1 MNRCYAGIGGRNTP
15 KNVLIAMVH
24 EAGQLA
30 GMGYI
35 LRSGGASGADS
46 AFETGVDMYEKK
58 QGITEPT
65 HKEIYLPWKNF
76 NDNKSDFYLS
86 WNIEQKF
93 LDIIGYVNPSL
104 LSCKHSIISLHAR
117 NCQQILGKNL
127 DSPCSFVLCW
137 TDRDTAWCSG
147 TMFAVRLAELNNI
160 PVFNMFKKE
169 WINRYGEFLDNNKKV
184 VNK

>member
-1 MNRCYAGIGGRNTP
+1 MNRYYAGIGGRNTP
-15 KNVLIAMVH
+15 ENVLMAMVH

-30 GMGYI
+30 ETGYI

-46 AFETGVDMYEKK
+46 AFEIGVDTYKENYGIKK
-58 QGITEPT
+58 LTY
-65 HKEIYLPWKNF
+65 KEIYLPWKNF
-76 NDNKSDFYLS
+76 NNNKSELYLP

-93 LDIIGYVNPSL
+93 LDIIEYVNPSL

-160 PVFNMFKKE
+160 PVFNMFQKE
-169 WINRYGEFLDNNKKV
+169 WINKYTEFLDKSD
-184 VNK
+184 